1 MNQGFSHLNDFNPA
15 IQTLPARV
23 KGIDGEFFKSFE
35 IIPFFPQPNGE
46 RCSLHP
52 RLGELPRNA
61 DSVSSWPF
69 IRPEEIIITAGL
81 WARRTLIFKKITNA
95 ISLAVLCLEVR
106 RYLDPLDTVLCW
118 VRLKSSF
125 DEFWRGPEDP
135 PQKIRILNNDN
146 NVIVNLWIDMCQHE
160 DGDWGK

>member
-1 MNQGFSHLNDFNPA
+1 MNQGFSHLNDFKPA

-61 DSVSSWPF
+61 DSVSS
-69 IRPEEIIITAGL
+69 
-81 WARRTLIFKKITNA
+81 
-95 ISLAVLCLEVR
+95 
-106 RYLDPLDTVLCW
+106 
-118 VRLKSSF
+118 
-125 DEFWRGPEDP
+125 
-135 PQKIRILNNDN
+135 
-146 NVIVNLWIDMCQHE
+146 
-160 DGDWGK
+160 